1 MPTPASRRQLH
12 PPTPNP
18 KPPQTPNPRKPQRNR
33 RPKRYKKQKHVCE
46 AELGDRCEM
55 GGFTRLLHSGQP
67 DDLMHEVPTFVAAPL
82 PESVVAHEWYPVL
95 NRPWAFA
102 QWVAQVRGCLGV
114 LGWVGGC

>member
-1 MPTPASRRQLH
+1 
-12 PPTPNP
+12 
-18 KPPQTPNPRKPQRNR
+18 
-33 RPKRYKKQKHVCE
+33 
-46 AELGDRCEM
+46 M